1 VDKVYQEMVNQTEIE
16 DLSDGGSSQ
25 EKSTK
30 ENPEDD
36 SNTFQRGVK
45 TLADIFIPILPA
57 IVTAGLL
64 LGLSNLLTTEGIFM
78 EEAIVQAYPAWA
90 GIANMVAL
98 IANTAFTF
106 LSALVGWSAAPK
118 FGGSSLL
125 GVVLGLVLVNPTLI
139 SPSSVATA
147 QDIPTW
153 NLFGLEIQQIG
164 YQGQVLP
171 MLVASYFLA
180 KIEIG
185 MKKITPDSIQ
195 MLFVGP
201 VALLVAGIASF
212 IVIGP
217 ITLQLSQW
225 ITDGIIAII
234 NFSPILGGLIY
245 GGFYEPLV
253 ITGMHHLFLAVDL
266 QLVGSTGGTFLWPM
280 LALSN
285 IAQGSAA
292 LAILFVSNKE
302 NTKGLALTSSISAY
316 LGVTEPAMFGVN
328 LNYRYG
334 FISAMIGSALAGGWV
349 LSQNVMASSI
359 GIGGLPAFLSIF
371 PENWGSFFIGMG
383 IVLVIPFVLTL
394 IIGKTKE
401 AKS

>member
-1 VDKVYQEMVNQTEIE
+1 
-16 DLSDGGSSQ
+16 
-25 EKSTK
+25 
-30 ENPEDD
+30 
-36 SNTFQRGVK
+36 
-45 TLADIFIPILPA
+45 
-57 IVTAGLL
+57 
-64 LGLSNLLTTEGIFM
+64 
-78 EEAIVQAYPAWA
+78 
-90 GIANMVAL
+90 
-98 IANTAFTF
+98 
-106 LSALVGWSAAPK
+106 
-118 FGGSSLL
+118 
-125 GVVLGLVLVNPTLI
+125 
-139 SPSSVATA
+139 
-147 QDIPTW
+147 
-153 NLFGLEIQQIG
+153 
-164 YQGQVLP
+164 
-171 MLVASYFLA
+171 
-180 KIEIG
+180 
-185 MKKITPDSIQ
+185 

-245 GGFYEPLV
+245 GGFYGPLV